1 MNESI
6 VQLELVEKSQERDG
20 ESNRQ
25 SDIMMSCPSMMDPP
39 IPAETTERAQIAG
52 STITIRVPSTADTL
66 LPYRIGISAKEK
78 NLEKKLGERKKKK
91 FSDPHLFPSLLR

>member
-1 MNESI
+1 VNESI

-52 STITIRVPSTADTL
+52 STITIRVPSTADTRDI
-66 LPYRIGISAKEK
+66 YCRIG
-78 NLEKKLGERKKKK
+78 LEYQQKKKI
-91 FSDPHLFPSLLR
+91 